1 MTFSY
6 ELLTFIVHANRTV
19 TIQYVI
25 KIIKFHK
32 TALPKY
38 CILINKVS
46 IKIAFQ

>member
-1 MTFSY
+1 MIFSY
-6 ELLTFIVHANRTV
+6 ELLTFIVHANSTL
-19 TIQYVI
+19 QYNVI

-46 IKIAFQ
+46 IKITFQ